1 MKVLVGERRA
11 IAAAVL
17 SFYGFIYLLLGWTG
31 PGEFSALLTAIAAL
45 YAVAFT
51 GVVAGWF
58 WGRWFA
64 QGLGYWG
71 LVTGVLGIWQLGPEP
86 VLVFV
91 MASHGIV
98 SAFLAGD
105 AMAAGF
111 DGRPEWRARFH
122 LDEHGVERLGKSV
135 TRAAMSLPI
144 LIMWAL
150 APSQPGSLAS
160 DVGGNLSAVI
170 PLLLGATGLWA
181 LLRMRTWGVLA
192 LGGAAVSMM
201 AVGGLATLAI
211 AATVLL
217 AAAVAPFAR
226 PIAQRLAA

>member
-71 LVTGVLGIWQLGPEP
+71 VVTGVLGIWQLGPEP

-91 MASHGIV
+91 MASHAIV

-111 DGRPEWRARFH
+111 DGRPEWRTRYH

-135 TRAAMSLPI
+135 VRAAMSLPI

-150 APSQPGSLAS
+150 APSQPGSLTADAS
-160 DVGGNLSAVI
+160 NLGAVL

-192 LGGAAVSMM
+192 LGGAAVSML
-201 AVGGLATLAI
+201 AVGGLTALAL
-211 AATVLL
+211 AATALL
-217 AAAVAPFAR
+217 VASVAPFAR